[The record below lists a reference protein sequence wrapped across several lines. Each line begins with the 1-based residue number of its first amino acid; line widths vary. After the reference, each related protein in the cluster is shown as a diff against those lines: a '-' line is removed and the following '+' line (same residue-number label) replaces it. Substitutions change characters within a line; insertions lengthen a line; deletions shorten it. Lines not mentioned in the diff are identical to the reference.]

1 MKWVKIPLSMNNCFQ
16 QLTIFAKF
24 SILDIWLGSEYTST
38 TRTAIGFTV
47 EKNSVKASLG
57 ENVFEM
63 NENVFYQ
70 EMPV

>member
-1 MKWVKIPLSMNNCFQ
+1 MKWVKIHLSMNNCFQ

-38 TRTAIGFTV
+38 TRTAIGLR
-47 EKNSVKASLG
+47 ASLG